1 MSVLAEVTA
10 AADPLLAAAADPA
23 PGPGRFEGL
32 VEDRD
37 RLFVLE
43 AVYEGYLMHYSTPR
57 VFRGMDSDL
66 RLLAGDSLYAL
77 GLARL
82 AALGDLEA
90 VAELTDLIAFSA
102 QAQAQGRPEVAEDLW
117 LASAARL
124 SDPAAPG
131 AAAVGTERLGAQ

>member
-1 MSVLAEVTA
+1 VSVLAEVVA
-10 AADPLLAAAADPA
+10 ASDPLLASSADPE
-23 PGPGRFEGL
+23 PGPGRFET
-32 VEDRD
+32 VVDDPD

-43 AVYEGYLMHYSTPR
+43 AVYEGYLLHYSTPR
-57 VFRGMDSDL
+57 AFRGLDADL

-82 AALGDLEA
+82 ASIGDLQA

-102 QAQAQGRPEVAEDLW
+102 QAQAQGRPEVADELW

-124 SDPAAPG
+124 TDPGARG
-131 AAAVGTERLGAQ
+131 AAAVGAERLGAQ